1 MRLTRRSMLVA
12 SAALIAAPPVR
23 AQGAVKLRLGHPHP
37 DVDPVQKAALRM
49 AELVKERTKGAVEI
63 QVFANGV
70 LGSDP
75 TMISGVRGGTLDM
88 CWTGNPFFTGM
99 APRLNVLDLPFLFND
114 RDHVARVL
122 DGPIGDTLRKELLPS
137 NLVALSTWEVGW
149 RNITNNRRP
158 VRTPN
163 DVKGLKIRT
172 TPNPAHIK
180 AFQLLGAS
188 PTPMAFTELYTAME
202 MGSVDGEEN
211 PVTLILNAK
220 FNEVQKHLSLTQH
233 AFTTAPLVMN
243 KARFDALAADAQSV
257 LLTTAKEMAVY
268 QRKLNAET
276 EASSIAELKKSGMQV
291 IEQIDREPFRKIVYE
306 DVKKDFVDKY
316 GSELVDQIAAAATA

>member
-12 SAALIAAPPVR
+12 SAALIAAPAVR
-23 AQGAVKLRLGHPHP
+23 AQGAIKLRLGHPHP

-99 APRLNVLDLPFLFND
+99 APKLNVLDLPFLFND

-122 DGPIGDTLRKELLPS
+122 DGSI
-137 NLVALSTWEVGW
+137 WEVGW

-163 DVKGLKIRT
+163 DVRGLKIRT

-243 KARFDALAADAQSV
+243 KARFDGLAADAQSV
-257 LLTTAKEMAVY
+257 LLAAAKEMAVY

-291 IEQIDREPFRKIVYE
+291 IEQLDREPFRKIVYE